1 MFPRALLHAAVV
13 SRLWAPAAAAGAGA
27 GARRALHASAPA
39 LGLLDGLKSMVGS
52 QTEAAKRKKMEELF
66 AYQLEFILGTP
77 AYSLLDHTRLL
88 EALAAQSGANGWRTM
103 LMTEAAK
110 GELAEQLVDL
120 KIGAAFTPA
129 EVAGHRHGSTA
140 SAINGRARARVAAEV
155 GSDVGRVNRFLDNF
169 RQSALMHEWLH
180 TRKAKGAWLGG
191 RARARADRAGPLCAH
206 LFTPFLSP
214 RSHTP
219 HAQAWHCRG
228 RPRSTPTAWWQ
239 TGWAWGRRSRRQ
251 RAGAAGAGRAACAPC
266 SRGSEGLGAKWAG
279 RRFFALCHHSR
290 LYLLQWLVRY

>member
-13 SRLWAPAAAAGAGA
+13 SRLWAPAAAAGAVA

-39 LGLLDGLKSMVGS
+39 LGLLDGLKTMVGS

-77 AYSLLDHTRLL
+77 AYSLVDHTRLL

-191 RARARADRAGPLCAH
+191 GGRARAPALALSARIFSHLSYPLA
-206 LFTPFLSP
+206 
-214 RSHTP
+214 RTP
-219 HAQAWHCRG
+219 HTRRPGAAADARG
-228 RPRSTPTAWWQ
+228 VRQ
-239 TGWAWGRRSRRQ
+239 LHGGRQ
-251 RAGAAGAGRAACAPC
+251 GGHGEEGAAGGR
-266 SRGSEGLGAKWAG
+266 G
-279 RRFFALCHHSR
+279 RRRQGRDWQHARHAKEALGRRCLTGTCYNSITRKLASLH
-290 LYLLQWLVRY
+290 

>member
-13 SRLWAPAAAAGAGA
+13 SRLWAPAAAAGAVA

-39 LGLLDGLKSMVGS
+39 LGLLDGLKTMVGS

-77 AYSLLDHTRLL
+77 AYSLVDHTRLL

-180 TRKAKGAWLGG
+180 SRRAKGAFAGKNGVSRRARTRSHAHSHFARTHALGRAGLALPKTPEEYANCMVADRVGMGKKEQQAAAGGGG
-191 RARARADRAGPLCAH
+191 RGGTGSMRAML
-206 LFTPFLSP
+206 
-214 RSHTP
+214 
-219 HAQAWHCRG
+219 
-228 RPRSTPTAWWQ
+228 
-239 TGWAWGRRSRRQ
+239 
-251 RAGAAGAGRAACAPC
+251 
-266 SRGSEGLGAKWAG
+266 K
-279 RRFFALCHHSR
+279 R
-290 LYLLQWLVRY
+290 L

>member
-1 MFPRALLHAAVV
+1 M
-13 SRLWAPAAAAGAGA
+13 G

-77 AYSLLDHTRLL
+77 AYSLVDHTRLL

-129 EVAGHRHGSTA
+129 EVAGHRHNSTA
-140 SAINGRARARVAAEV
+140 SAINGRARARVAAEG

-191 RARARADRAGPLCAH
+191 RRARAQPARWPPSLRASSHPPLLARTPHSRRPGAAADARGVRQLHGGRQGGHGEEGAGGSGRGRQGRAGQPA
-206 LFTPFLSP
+206 
-214 RSHTP
+214 R
-219 HAQAWHCRG
+219 HAQEALGGLRRHCRA
-228 RPRSTPTAWWQ
+228 RSPEP
-239 TGWAWGRRSRRQ
+239 SR
-251 RAGAAGAGRAACAPC
+251 
-266 SRGSEGLGAKWAG
+266 W
-279 RRFFALCHHSR
+279 
-290 LYLLQWLVRY
+290 LLDPPHIIAI